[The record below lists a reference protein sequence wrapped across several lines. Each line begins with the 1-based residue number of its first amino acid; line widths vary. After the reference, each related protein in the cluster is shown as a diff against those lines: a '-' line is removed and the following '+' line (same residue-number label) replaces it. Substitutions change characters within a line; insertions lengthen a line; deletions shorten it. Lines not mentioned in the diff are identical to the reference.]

1 MPEMAGKNNK
11 YLVTVNSNGLKKE
24 TNPDNDFSFIQT
36 INYNSYFC
44 A

>member
-1 MPEMAGKNNK
+1 MPEVAGKNNK
-11 YLVTVNSNGLKKE
+11 YLVTVNSNGVKE
-24 TNPDNDFSFIQT
+24 TNPDNDLSFLQT